1 VEGEVLEAPDP
12 TEEQVRDLAAPIV
25 REAEAMPVIVAP
37 VVPVGEVVQP
47 GVTGPA
53 KIHHPA
59 ADPNL
64 RVQEVAV
71 PVAVQGNQ
79 VEVFH
84 RVDQRQAD
92 PAPGIVQQNKPPAI
106 REVTHPAEKKAVQQV
121 ERKADK

>member
-1 VEGEVLEAPDP
+1 MVGEVP
-12 TEEQVRDLAAPIV
+12 VLAVPIV
-25 REAEAMPVIVAP
+25 REVEAMLVKVAP
-37 VVPVGEVVQP
+37 VVQVGGAVQPGGP

-53 KIHHPA
+53 EIHHPE

-64 RVQEVAV
+64 RVPEVAV
-71 PVAVQGNQ
+71 PVAVRGNQ

-92 PAPGIVQQNKPPAI
+92 PAPGVVQQNKPPAI
-106 REVTHPAEKKAVQQV
+106 REVTHPAEKKAIQQV